1 MACVLTL
8 DDGRR
13 MYTLPGE
20 TGYVWCA
27 TPRVWWRMGS
37 TSSFTV
43 LLMLL
48 LGSKVQ
54 IFFSKVVQ

>member
-1 MACVLTL
+1 MASMLTL
-8 DDGRR
+8 EDGKEV
-13 MYTLPGE
+13 YTLIGE

-27 TPRVWWRMGS
+27 ILRRLWRM
-37 TSSFTV
+37 SSVFCLIV

-54 IFFSKVVQ
+54 ICYNKVVQ